1 MYKVSSRSKKLIYDI
16 FKIVFYVKKK
26 IFCVCYIIVLI
37 IFICE
42 IVDEISVVKKYNFIY
57 IKSCK
62 LSKKIF
68 VYDLC

>member
-1 MYKVSSRSKKLIYDI
+1 MSSRSKKLIYDI
-16 FKIVFYVKKK
+16 LKIVFYVKKKK

-62 LSKKIF
+62 LS
-68 VYDLC
+68 